1 MTRITA
7 FLSVRSGRLSA
18 NEISDLLEIDAD
30 REVLKGSLRTP
41 PKPYPPSNGWNI
53 SCRYDE
59 YVDLN
64 IAIRDLSLRLGEK
77 IETLSRLRN
86 HEHLKDIS
94 VKIAIA
100 PEHERI
106 PMFFSAETIA
116 FLAEVGASFDI
127 EYFPE

>member
-1 MTRITA
+1 
-7 FLSVRSGRLSA
+7 
-18 NEISDLLEIDAD
+18 
-30 REVLKGSLRTP
+30 
-41 PKPYPPSNGWNI
+41 
-53 SCRYDE
+53 
-59 YVDLN
+59 
-64 IAIRDLSLRLGEK
+64 
-77 IETLSRLRN
+77 
-86 HEHLKDIS
+86 